1 MNPPVSSL
9 MQREVCSIDIDA
21 TIAEVER
28 LFAERRLSW
37 APVLE
42 SKHTAIGVISAA
54 DLMQFNAQARD
65 PTSVRAWQLCT
76 YKPIS
81 VGPDTPIR
89 DVARLM
95 VDHQINHVIVSD
107 QTGIVGVVSSLD
119 FVRTFAQ
126 G

>member
-1 MNPPVSSL
+1 MNAPVSSL
-9 MQREVCSIDIDA
+9 MQREVWSIDIDA
-21 TIAEVER
+21 SIAEVER
-28 LFAERRLSW
+28 LFTERRLTW

-42 SKHTAIGVISAA
+42 SRVTAIGVISAA
-54 DLMQFNAQARD
+54 DLVQFNAQGRD

-81 VGPDTPIR
+81 VGPDTPIG

-95 VDHQINHVIVSD
+95 VEHDIHHVIVSD
-107 QTGIVGVVSSLD
+107 SGGMVGVVSSMD
-119 FVRTFAQ
+119 FVRTFAR

>member
-1 MNPPVSSL
+1 MNRAVSSL
-9 MQREVCSIDIDA
+9 MKRKVWSIDIDDS
-21 TIAEVER
+21 IAEVER
-28 LFAERRLSW
+28 LFAEQRLSW

-42 SKHTAIGVISAA
+42 SRRTVIGVISAA
-54 DLMQFNAQARD
+54 DLLQFNAQTRD

-95 VDHQINHVIVSD
+95 VEQHIHHVVVSD
-107 QTGIVGVVSSLD
+107 NSGIVGLVSSMD
-119 FVRTFAQ
+119 FVRTFAED
-126 G
+126 